1 MIAMY
6 ATLPVDPDSR
16 ADALE
21 LVEEL
26 AERSREEP
34 GVIDYRPATDVD
46 DPNTIRFFEQYED
59 ASAVDAHMSSDHF
72 ESFQAEIAAHL
83 AGEPTLYRY
92 DVESRTQ
99 LM

>member
-6 ATLPVDPDSR
+6 ATLPLAPDSR
-16 ADALE
+16 EEALD

-34 GVIDYRPATDVD
+34 GVIDYRPAVDVAD
-46 DPNTIRFFEQYED
+46 SNTIRIFEQYED
-59 ASAVDAHMSSDHF
+59 ESAVESHMSSDHF
-72 ESFQAEIAAHL
+72 ESFQADIAAHL

-92 DVESRTQ
+92 DVDSKTQ

>member
-6 ATLPVDPDSR
+6 ATLPIDADSR
-16 ADALE
+16 DEALD
-21 LVEEL
+21 LVREL
-26 AERSREEP
+26 AEESREEP

-46 DPNTIRFFEQYED
+46 DPDTIRIFEQYED
-59 ASAVDAHMSSDHF
+59 ASAVDDHMSSDHF

-83 AGEPTLYRY
+83 AGEPTLYRF
-92 DVESRTQ
+92 DVESKTQ